1 MRKLTVSRP
10 LRALLAVALL
20 GLLAQSSLR
29 AEGDAEFHGWVREL
43 KPAALA
49 AGVSDATFERIIA
62 GLAPDCSQTG
72 VFCTPAAEQQPD
84 ADQPAPPPAW
94 TDRTGLPKSCEKVP
108 QREFLE
114 PAAYFPEAYLRR
126 LVRRGQDMLE
136 DFRANKPD
144 IYQHILKIEAT
155 YGVPIP
161 VLMGLWARETALGD
175 ATLNHNTVVALA
187 SLAYAGHERR
197 RPWMRQQL
205 IAALKMLEN
214 GDVSFEEFRSSWAG
228 ATGQTQI
235 MPGEYLR
242 FAVDGDGDGR
252 KDIWNSAPDSLATT
266 ANILRDRGWS
276 AASGWG
282 RQVRVPTASANFDCT
297 LEGRA
302 NMRPLSRWVSE
313 AGITPADRPGEVS
326 TSPLDPE
333 QPVWLL
339 LPGGSSGPAYLVT
352 DNFDVLRDYNPS
364 DLYALFIGLI
374 SDRLGCD
381 TADRSCT
388 FERPWPAGGP
398 EAFPFSVENICRL
411 QLSLKGQG
419 HLKGEAD
426 GLFGPQTRAA
436 IGRHQKAQGAAPTCY
451 PSRQMLDEL
460 TAVPRA
466 EAMHKDGVPVT
477 P

>member
-1 MRKLTVSRP
+1 
-10 LRALLAVALL
+10 
-20 GLLAQSSLR
+20 
-29 AEGDAEFHGWVREL
+29 
-43 KPAALA
+43 
-49 AGVSDATFERIIA
+49 
-62 GLAPDCSQTG
+62 
-72 VFCTPAAEQQPD
+72 
-84 ADQPAPPPAW
+84 
-94 TDRTGLPKSCEKVP
+94 
-108 QREFLE
+108 
-114 PAAYFPEAYLRR
+114 
-126 LVRRGQDMLE
+126 
-136 DFRANKPD
+136 
-144 IYQHILKIEAT
+144 
-155 YGVPIP
+155 
-161 VLMGLWARETALGD
+161 
-175 ATLNHNTVVALA
+175 
-187 SLAYAGHERR
+187 
-197 RPWMRQQL
+197 
-205 IAALKMLEN
+205 MLEN

-411 QLSLKGQG
+411 QLNLKDRGF
-419 HLKGEAD
+419 LNGEAD

-436 IGRHQKAQGAAPTCY
+436 IGRYQKAQGRKPTCY
-451 PSRQMLDEL
+451 PNREL
-460 TAVPRA
+460 YEQLRGSLKA
-466 EAMHKDGVPVT
+466 EVMHKQGMPAT